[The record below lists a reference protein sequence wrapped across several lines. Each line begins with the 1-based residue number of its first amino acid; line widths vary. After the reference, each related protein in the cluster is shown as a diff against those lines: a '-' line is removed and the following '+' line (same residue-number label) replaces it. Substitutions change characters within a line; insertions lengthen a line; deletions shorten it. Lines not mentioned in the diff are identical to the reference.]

1 MRKAINPQLH
11 LGEVDISAIQ
21 FDPRS
26 RDDIPRILRGLQH
39 LYINPDLR
47 QAVFLALETMIPE
60 SVDKKNGRP
69 GMDLWRILVFGTLR
83 LVINCDFDR
92 LRELANE
99 HGKLRQI
106 LGHGPYDEYQYRLQT
121 LQDNISLFTP
131 EVLDEISQIAV
142 SAGHELVKKKMNGYR
157 AVAIPLS

>member
-1 MRKAINPQLH
+1 MRKSINPQLH

-39 LYINPDLR
+39 LYINPDRR
-47 QAVFLALETMIPE
+47 QAVFCALEKMIPE
-60 SVDKKNGRP
+60 SIDKKNGRP

-99 HGKLRQI
+99 HGKLRQM

-121 LQDNISLFTP
+121 LQDNIALFTP
-131 EVLDEISQIAV
+131 EVLDEV
-142 SAGHELVKKKMNGYR
+142 SIITVTAGHELVKKKKNGYR
-157 AVAIPLS
+157 AVAIPSS

>member
-1 MRKAINPQLH
+1 MRKPIDPQLC
-11 LGEVDISAIQ
+11 LGEIDISSIQ

-39 LYINPDLR
+39 LYVNPKLR
-47 QAVFLALETMIPE
+47 QAVFSALDKMIPE
-60 SVDKKNGRP
+60 AVDKKNGRP

-99 HGKLRQI
+99 HGKLRQM
-106 LGHGPYDEYQYRLQT
+106 LGHGPYDEYPYRLQT
-121 LQDNISLFTP
+121 LQDNISLFTA
-131 EVLDEISQIAV
+131 EILDEISQIAV
-142 SAGHELVKKKMNGYR
+142 SAGHELVKKKKSGYR